1 MPLESPSAPGADAPD
16 VVVIGHG
23 PGVLAAA
30 AVLGAN
36 GRRALVVDRAP
47 HVGHTWRGHYDRLR
61 LHTPRGF
68 SHLPG
73 YKIPR
78 RFGRWV
84 ARDDVVTYLEEYAAH
99 HRLALRLGVGVERLS
114 REGAGWRVHLADG
127 TVIEGPHV
135 VVATGY
141 NNAPVAPDW
150 PGVDSFTSEVVHAS
164 EYRTGAT
171 YTGRDVLVGD
181 FAPGLLGANGRPTVH
196 GTQTHPDAP
205 NLWFLGFT
213 NPISGIFRELAID
226 ARRIGR
232 AIAVCRSYPAF
243 ARPAARWTARRD
255 VSPRCDAA
263 CRRRSRGRAAA
274 RSGEP
279 RCRWL
284 G

>member
-1 MPLESPSAPGADAPD
+1 VRLAVRTAPHILRRSTLGFPAQATGILVRRLPTALVDKVGGVVGRLSIPDLSAQGLPRPTTGLYSQVRRGRIPIQDVGIVDAIRDGRVEVVRAVTALEGDTVVLEDGSRITPD
-16 VVVIGHG
+16 V
-23 PGVLAAA
+23 
-30 AVLGAN
+30 
-36 GRRALVVDRAP
+36 
-47 HVGHTWRGHYDRLR
+47 
-61 LHTPRGF
+61 
-68 SHLPG
+68 
-73 YKIPR
+73 
-78 RFGRWV
+78 
-84 ARDDVVTYLEEYAAH
+84 
-99 HRLALRLGVGVERLS
+99 
-114 REGAGWRVHLADG
+114 
-127 TVIEGPHV
+127 V

-141 NNAPVAPDW
+141 ARGLEP
-150 PGVDSFTSEVVHAS
+150 
-164 EYRTGAT
+164 
-171 YTGRDVLVGD
+171 LVGD
-181 FAPGLLGANGRPTVH
+181 LAPGLLGADGRPTVH

-213 NPISGIFRELAID
+213 NPISGMFRELAID